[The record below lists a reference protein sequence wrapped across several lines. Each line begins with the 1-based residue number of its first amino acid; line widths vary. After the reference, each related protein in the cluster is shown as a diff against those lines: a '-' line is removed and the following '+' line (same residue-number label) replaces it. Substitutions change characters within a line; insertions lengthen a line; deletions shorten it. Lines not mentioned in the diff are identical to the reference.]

1 MLTLISSSPLHTIQD
16 RGRLGLSRYGLASAG
31 PMDAHASAW
40 ANKLL
45 GNSPEAAQIEICSGG
60 FTARFDAPCRFSI
73 TGANCT
79 ITLDGEPLDLW
90 TTQFAETGS
99 RLEIGACQS
108 GLFTYLAIGGGLDLP
123 AMLGSRSQ
131 SRRDGIG
138 GLDGK
143 ACPLKAGDQIP
154 YTIQTTART
163 ARQRTPQQFIPDY
176 NTPLVCDLMF
186 RASNIV
192 SDEVKQ
198 HFIEQEYQVAKE
210 VSRIG
215 YRLEG
220 EAIPVTVPRY
230 SAPIPLGGVQITAA
244 GQPVVLMRDHQ
255 TLGGYPIIATVTR
268 KSLGMLAQRRPGQPV
283 SFRAVEVAQARHQ
296 LEELRNFFGDFR

>member
-16 RGRLGLSRYGLASAG
+16 QGRRGLSRYGLASAG

-45 GNSPEAAQIEICSGG
+45 GNSPQAALIEICSGG
-60 FTARFDAPCRFSI
+60 FICRFDAPCRFSI
-73 TGANCT
+73 AGATCT
-79 ITLDGEPLDLW
+79 VSLDGEPLGLW
-90 TTQFAETGS
+90 STHFAETGS
-99 RLEIGACQS
+99 RLEIGACES
-108 GLFTYLAIGGGLDLP
+108 GVFTYLAIAGGLDLP
-123 AMLGSRSQ
+123 EMLGSRSQ

-143 ACPLKAGDQIP
+143 ACPLKAGNQIP
-154 YTIQTTART
+154 YTAQTTAQP

-176 NTPLVCDLMF
+176 DTPLVCDLIF
-186 RASNIV
+186 RDSNTV

-198 HFIEQEYQVAKE
+198 HFSEQEYQVAKE

-220 EAIPVTVPRY
+220 DAIPVAVPRY

-255 TLGGYPIIATVTR
+255 TLGGYPIIGTVTR
-268 KSLGMLAQRRPGQPV
+268 KSLGMLAQRRPGQLV
-283 SFRAVEVAQARHQ
+283 SFRAVEVAQARHE
-296 LEELRNFFGDFR
+296 LEELRSFFGDFR